1 MSGSEGHRARIRV
14 YRPGL
19 IANSIEIGVAN
30 GPRWLALHSSPSV
43 VHNEEIEV
51 ATEVREC
58 C

>member
-1 MSGSEGHRARIRV
+1 MRIRV

-51 ATEVREC
+51 ATEVR
-58 C
+58 